1 MACCQSSYVCS
12 TNFARVAM
20 VTIKKARAGFTI
32 FFFFFFLKRDWVW
45 KDPLEDSNSVTLP
58 VSGGGG
64 NQGWNGGGM
73 LSKSRVRGR
82 K

>member
-1 MACCQSSYVCS
+1 MG
-12 TNFARVAM
+12 M
-20 VTIKKARAGFTI
+20 VKILNLRAFLYFEDRSFFF

-64 NQGWNGGGM
+64 NQGWNGGM

>member
-1 MACCQSSYVCS
+1 MI
-12 TNFARVAM
+12 FARLCSEHLTFKILGWVK
-20 VTIKKARAGFTI
+20 TYFFF

-64 NQGWNGGGM
+64 NQGWNGGD
-73 LSKSRVRGR
+73 VV
-82 K
+82 